1 MIRFVL
7 VVLGLLLFGFGCW
20 CVVCVCVVVV
30 LGFDWCDWCVWMFAL
45 IVCAESK
52 HCTHTGTHTFGDDC
66 VCVGVVVI

>member
-1 MIRFVL
+1 MIRFV
-7 VVLGLLLFGFGCW
+7 VVLG
-20 CVVCVCVVVV
+20 VVVVWIWVLVWFVCVV

-45 IVCAESK
+45 IVCAGCK